1 MELTLNPE
9 FWGPRFW
16 EVLHLVAVGYS
27 ATPTPSE
34 KLGFRMFFDSLRY
47 ILPCPKCRASYEKY
61 LFSRKLS
68 EDDMSSRDKLFNW
81 VYELHNSVNLNL
93 KKAPFQTLEAVK
105 ATYYPLAIAAAPA
118 IPPPPAQRASVVI
131 SRRSPSIFSQNM
143 MAGLKLLKAPPPPPP
158 PPPPPAKPAPP
169 VLQAAWSPRSIPIT
183 HNRIVPM
190 IHAVP
195 AAPGTT
201 RRSAPIPMAHAVPAA
216 PGTPRRSAPMYSSG
230 CGCRRR

>member
-1 MELTLNPE
+1 LNPE

-68 EDDMSSRDKLFNW
+68 EEDMSSRDKLFNW

-118 IPPPPAQRASVVI
+118 IPPPAQRTRVAI

-143 MAGLKLLKAPPPPPP
+143 MAGLNLLKAPPPPPP
-158 PPPPPAKPAPP
+158 SPVKPAPP
-169 VLQAAWSPRSIPIT
+169 VLQAAWSTRSTPIM
-183 HNRIVPM
+183 HNRIVP
-190 IHAVP
+190 
-195 AAPGTT
+195 AAPG
-201 RRSAPIPMAHAVPAA
+201 A
-216 PGTPRRSAPMYSSG
+216 PRRSAPMYSSG

>member
-68 EDDMSSRDKLFNW
+68 EEDMSSRDKLFNW
-81 VYELHNSVNLNL
+81 VYQLHNSVNLNL

-118 IPPPPAQRASVVI
+118 IPPPAQRPRVVI

-143 MAGLKLLKAPPPPPP
+143 MAGLNLLKAPPPPPP
-158 PPPPPAKPAPP
+158 PPTPPVKPAPP
-169 VLQAAWSPRSIPIT
+169 VLQAAWSTRSTPIM
-183 HNRIVPM
+183 HNRIVP
-190 IHAVP
+190 
-195 AAPGTT
+195 AAPG
-201 RRSAPIPMAHAVPAA
+201 A
-216 PGTPRRSAPMYSSG
+216 PRRSAPMYSSG

>member
-68 EDDMSSRDKLFNW
+68 EEDMSSRDKLFNW

-93 KKAPFQTLEAVK
+93 KKAPFQSLEAVK

-118 IPPPPAQRASVVI
+118 IPPPAQRTRVAI

-143 MAGLKLLKAPPPPPP
+143 MAGLNLLKAPPPPPP
-158 PPPPPAKPAPP
+158 SPVKPAPP
-169 VLQAAWSPRSIPIT
+169 VLQAAWSTRSTPIM
-183 HNRIVPM
+183 HNRIVP
-190 IHAVP
+190 
-195 AAPGTT
+195 AAPG
-201 RRSAPIPMAHAVPAA
+201 A
-216 PGTPRRSAPMYSSG
+216 PRRSAPMYSSG

>member
-68 EDDMSSRDKLFNW
+68 EEDMSSRDKLFNW

-93 KKAPFQTLEAVK
+93 KKAPFQSLEAVK

-118 IPPPPAQRASVVI
+118 IPPPAQRTRVAI

-143 MAGLKLLKAPPPPPP
+143 MAGLNLLKAPPPPPP
-158 PPPPPAKPAPP
+158 PPTPPVKPAPP
-169 VLQAAWSPRSIPIT
+169 VLQAAWSTRSTPIM
-183 HNRIVPM
+183 HNRI
-190 IHAVP
+190 
-195 AAPGTT
+195 
-201 RRSAPIPMAHAVPAA
+201 VPAA

>member
-68 EDDMSSRDKLFNW
+68 EEDMSSRDKLFNW
-81 VYELHNSVNLNL
+81 VYQLHNSVNLNL

-118 IPPPPAQRASVVI
+118 IPPPAQRTRVAI

-143 MAGLKLLKAPPPPPP
+143 MAGLNLLKAPPPPPP
-158 PPPPPAKPAPP
+158 PPTPPVKPAPP
-169 VLQAAWSPRSIPIT
+169 VLQAAWSTRSTPIM
-183 HNRIVPM
+183 HNRIVP
-190 IHAVP
+190 
-195 AAPGTT
+195 AAPG
-201 RRSAPIPMAHAVPAA
+201 A
-216 PGTPRRSAPMYSSG
+216 PRRSAPMYSSG

>member
-68 EDDMSSRDKLFNW
+68 EKDLSSRDNLFHW

-105 ATYYPLAIAAAPA
+105 ATFYPLAITKPLVPQAAR
-118 IPPPPAQRASVVI
+118 PPAQRPRVVI

-143 MAGLKLLKAPPPPPP
+143 MAGLNLLKAPPPPPP
-158 PPPPPAKPAPP
+158 PPTPPVKPAPP
-169 VLQAAWSPRSIPIT
+169 VLQTAWSPRSTPIM
-183 HNRIVPM
+183 HNRIV
-190 IHAVP
+190 
-195 AAPGTT
+195 
-201 RRSAPIPMAHAVPAA
+201 PMAHAVPAA
-216 PGTPRRSAPMYSSG
+216 PGTTRRSAPMYSSG